1 MLNLWFS
8 IATFLL
14 IVMLCGVAAIF
25 DPIPDDYDGECF
37 RDRFHDFITFAGIGI
52 MMLAPLWVPLLLWMG
67 NAAHDGEIWGL
78 IPIK

>member
-1 MLNLWFS
+1 MLNLWFT

-14 IVMLCGVAAIF
+14 IVMLWGIMAVF

-37 RDRFHDFITFAGIGI
+37 RDRFHDFITWVGV
-52 MMLAPLWVPLLLWMG
+52 MLLLFTPLWAPLLLWMG